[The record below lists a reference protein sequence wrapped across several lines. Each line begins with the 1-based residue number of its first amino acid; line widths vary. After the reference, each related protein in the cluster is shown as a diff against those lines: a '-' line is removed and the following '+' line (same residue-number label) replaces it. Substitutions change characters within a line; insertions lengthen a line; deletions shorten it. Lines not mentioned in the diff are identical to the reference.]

1 LFEPE
6 FIWFDHPAKKQ
17 KQVLRCAKDDKVRTT
32 TVRTKATATAKA
44 GPPLREGWQ
53 GKSNNGKN
61 KSNCNGKSRSS
72 AARRMTSET
81 VAAKTSP
88 PQREG

>member
-44 GPPLREGWQ
+44 GPPLREG
-53 GKSNNGKN
+53 
-61 KSNCNGKSRSS
+61 
-72 AARRMTSET
+72 
-81 VAAKTSP
+81 
-88 PQREG
+88 